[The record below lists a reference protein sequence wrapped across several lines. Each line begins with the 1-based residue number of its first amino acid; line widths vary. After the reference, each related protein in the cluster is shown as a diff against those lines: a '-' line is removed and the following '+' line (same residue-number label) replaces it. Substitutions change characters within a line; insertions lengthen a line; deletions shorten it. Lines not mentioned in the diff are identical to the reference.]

1 MRHAP
6 SLVLGVVAAFL
17 SCGVA
22 RAEQINFKAD
32 LSGASEEPPVATA
45 AKGTATAAL
54 DTASK
59 TLDWTVTYTGLTPT
73 AGHIHGPAAPGANA
87 GVLVPL
93 GNPPFADP
101 IKGSATLTDAQISD
115 LEAGRAYI
123 NLHTA
128 DNKGGEIRGQLV
140 RGNSRQ
146 RRTPAARWP
155 LV

>member
-6 SLVLGVVAAFL
+6 SLVLGVVAVFL

-32 LSGASEEPPVATA
+32 LSGASEVPPVATA
-45 AKGTATAAL
+45 AKGGATAAL

-59 TLDWTVTYTGLTPT
+59 TLNWTVTYTGLTPT
-73 AGHIHGPAAPGANA
+73 AGHIHGPAVAGANA
-87 GVLVPL
+87 GVLVPFS
-93 GNPPFADP
+93 GSMASP
-101 IKGSATLTDAQISD
+101 IKGSATLTDGQISD
-115 LEAGRAYI
+115 LEAGRTYV

-140 RGNSRQ
+140 R
-146 RRTPAARWP
+146 TP
-155 LV
+155 

>member
-32 LSGASEEPPVATA
+32 LSGASEVPPVATA
-45 AKGTATAAL
+45 AKGGATAAL

-59 TLDWTVTYTGLTPT
+59 TLNWTVTYTGLTPT
-73 AGHIHGPAAPGANA
+73 AGHIHGPAVAGANA
-87 GVLVPL
+87 GVLVPFS
-93 GNPPFADP
+93 GSMASP
-101 IKGSATLTDAQISD
+101 IKGSATLTDGQISD
-115 LEAGRAYI
+115 LEAGRTYV

-140 RGNSRQ
+140 R
-146 RRTPAARWP
+146 TP
-155 LV
+155 